1 VLDVASRTQN
11 HPVAILHTSDPVR
24 AKRSWLHHAALSAVL
39 ALCPVLAAAQGPVQ
53 TFTSRAAF
61 RAAVAEQSGQSA
73 IVNFR
78 LPSISATDLG
88 VADVSTTGSCI
99 TAPSF
104 GTAGGGKW
112 IDFNNGACGTG
123 ALTFTLN
130 RGDVPGFGFFL
141 GSVAIPGGR
150 ATFNVTTTFT
160 GGVTGQSTASYQL
173 GRGLGD
179 GFFAVLLDP
188 DQTTGIVTVTV
199 STNSAARIALRD
211 VEVADVD
218 QASVVTPEP
227 ATVSLLGAGLLSLGV
242 AVRRRRRH

>member
-1 VLDVASRTQN
+1 M
-11 HPVAILHTSDPVR
+11 R
-24 AKRSWLHHAALSAVL
+24 AKRTRLQRTALSAVL
-39 ALCPVLAAAQGPVQ
+39 ALCPALAAAQSPFQ
-53 TFTSRAAF
+53 TFTSRGAF

-73 IVNFR
+73 IVSFK

-99 TAPSF
+99 NAPSF
-104 GTAGGGKW
+104 STTGGGKW
-112 IDFNNGACGTG
+112 LDFNNGACGVG

-130 RGDVPGFGFFL
+130 RNDVPGFGFFL
-141 GSVAIPGGR
+141 GNVAIPGGR

-160 GGVTGQSTASYQL
+160 GGVTGQSTASYQI

-188 DQTTGIVTVTV
+188 DQAMGISTITV

-218 QASVVTPEP
+218 RASVVTPEP

-242 AVRRRRRH
+242 VVRRRRRH